1 MRPPASPSLPG
12 PSSALSSSSPSP
24 HGPPHG
30 SSPAERAA
38 TPSSA
43 AAEPESWTIGRVL
56 RWTQGRFAARGLLSP
71 RLDAELLLAHTLG
84 RTRVALYT
92 HFDQLLSKDEL
103 TRFRECIL
111 RRLAGVP
118 VAYLVGEKEFYG
130 LSLQV
135 NDSVLIPRPETEL
148 LVDVGVRLLPPAPL
162 GAAEVL
168 AEAPLPERDASLHT
182 PSPEDAQSVARS
194 LFHRAEPG
202 VEMTVHYDDPEPA
215 VAPADGA
222 TADAVS
228 PDADLPEGADVADEA
243 GRGSAVNAAAEDGG
257 RQIEPSEAAQA
268 RAADA
273 VPATVF
279 DVGTGSG
286 AVALAIKHLRPDVRV
301 IAIEQSPVAIAVATE
316 NAARLGLAV
325 EFWHGD
331 LLAPLPAGL
340 LADVIVAN
348 LPYIPTAEIS
358 ALAAEV
364 RHEPHSALDG
374 GSDGLALVRR
384 LIAQAPSRLQRGGA
398 VALEIGAGQ
407 AAATEALLQAAG
419 FVDVRS
425 ELDLA
430 KIARVVHGRLL

>member
-1 MRPPASPSLPG
+1 MRPPASPSLPA

-56 RWTQGRFAARGLLSP
+56 RWTQGRFSARGLLSP

-118 VAYLVGEKEFYG
+118 VAYLIGEKEFYG

-135 NDSVLIPRPETEL
+135 NESVLIPRPETEL

-168 AEAPLPERDASLHT
+168 SEALLPASD
-182 PSPEDAQSVARS
+182 PSGQAAIPEDAESAVPS
-194 LFHRAEPG
+194 ILHRAEPG
-202 VEMTVHYDDPEPA
+202 VEMTVHYDDPEPVA
-215 VAPADGA
+215 APADEA
-222 TADAVS
+222 TEEA
-228 PDADLPEGADVADEA
+228 GADPSRHFAA
-243 GRGSAVNAAAEDGG
+243 GSG
-257 RQIEPSEAAQA
+257 RRQVEPSETAQA
-268 RAADA
+268 RPADTA
-273 VPATVF
+273 PATVF

-301 IAIEQSPVAIAVATE
+301 IAVEQSPVAIAVATE

-384 LIAQAPSRLQRGGA
+384 LIAQAPNRLQRGGA